1 MSSPLTNDFARVS
14 RRPDG
19 QSSRV
24 PRAPISSVLLAKVNA
39 ANPYQPYVD
48 LRTAAGKVLP
58 NLRVIHPITADT
70 PLKPDEWAAVMDLG
84 LGGMFVF
91 GRHVPVGTLPA
102 AILL

>member
-1 MSSPLTNDFARVS
+1 MLSSVNDFARVVGS
-14 RRPDG
+14 PDG

-24 PRAPISSVLLAKVNA
+24 PRTPVSSVLLAQVNS

-48 LRTAAGKVLP
+48 LQTAAGKVLP
-58 NLRVIHPITADT
+58 NLRVIHPVTADT
-70 PLKPDEWAAVMDLG
+70 PLKPGEWAAVMDLG